1 MVEAPA
7 DSIHTPMSFIRGS
20 NGLTDKYRRMT
31 KLTYQQVRYLG
42 EWHSHPKMQNTPS
55 ATDRKLFEV
64 MSEEQQSQD
73 LPFVMLIH
81 GNNGLHVEAVM

>member
-1 MVEAPA
+1 
-7 DSIHTPMSFIRGS
+7 
-20 NGLTDKYRRMT
+20 
-31 KLTYQQVRYLG
+31 
-42 EWHSHPKMQNTPS
+42 MQNTPS
-55 ATDRKLFEV
+55 ATDWKLFET